1 MRKQDR
7 IAAEQNRSPQHSET
21 KEQPHPTE
29 REQMKGSASQNAPR
43 PQREKGKLPL
53 PD

>member
-7 IAAEQNRSPQHSET
+7 IAAEQNRSPQHAET
-21 KEQPHPTE
+21 KEQSHPTE
-29 REQMKGSASQNAPR
+29 REQMKGSASQTQPR
-43 PQREKGKLPL
+43 PQREKNKLPL